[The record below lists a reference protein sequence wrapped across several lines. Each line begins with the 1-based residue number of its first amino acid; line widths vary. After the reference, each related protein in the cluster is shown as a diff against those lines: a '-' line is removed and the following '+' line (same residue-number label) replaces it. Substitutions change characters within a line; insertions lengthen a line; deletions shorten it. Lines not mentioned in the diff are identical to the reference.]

1 MKQQQP
7 LPTILN
13 GNELVCEL
21 HPKILV
27 PFRLSFRDCA
37 RLTTVN
43 SAVILGSELCVIEL
57 TLLFVISRPCALD
70 YIRWYV

>member
-37 RLTTVN
+37 RLTAVN
-43 SAVILGSELCVIEL
+43 SAVILGKDNSVGR
-57 TLLFVISRPCALD
+57 VAS
-70 YIRWYV
+70 

>member
-21 HPKILV
+21 HPKTLF
-27 PFRLSFRDCA
+27 PFRLSSGECA

-43 SAVILGSELCVIEL
+43 SAVILGKDNSVGR
-57 TLLFVISRPCALD
+57 VAS
-70 YIRWYV
+70 